1 MLRLHE
7 TVERKARRVVNR
19 GVAEIE
25 LAIDPHQQPHRR
37 LRDVV
42 VERRRP
48 GGFVGAWL
56 RTAAVG
62 AIGKR
67 RTLPGIELD
76 VVIPAAAAVL
86 PLDERAG
93 HVARRVTVVGV
104 PCCLVGVQVG
114 HADEGRAV
122 ALDLDA
128 RRSLAHL
135 RAAVAEILGVG
146 EVIAAFCRDPRPVE
160 LHRLP
165 QRRLRPLAQ
174 RRIVSLTRTFSER
187 RCSDCRGDGHRQ
199 AGNQESAEPRLFSE
213 QHAWLSSS
221 VAGNRPATRMPR

>member
-19 GVAEIE
+19 GVGEIE
-25 LAIDPHQQPHRR
+25 LAIDTHQQPHRR
-37 LRDVV
+37 LSDVV

-56 RTAAVG
+56 RAAAVG

-67 RTLPGIELD
+67 RPLLRIELD
-76 VVIPAAAAVL
+76 VVIPAAAAAL

-104 PCCLVGVQVG
+104 PRCLVGVQVG
-114 HADEGRAV
+114 HADEGSAV

-128 RRSLAHL
+128 RRSFAHF
-135 RAAVAEILGVG
+135 RTAVAEILGVG
-146 EVIAAFCRDPRPVE
+146 EVIAAFCRDLRPVE
-160 LHRLP
+160 LHGLS
-165 QRRLRPLAQ
+165 QRRLRPLA
-174 RRIVSLTRTFSER
+174 ER
-187 RCSDCRGDGHRQ
+187 GIAGLARDFHRAQ
-199 AGNQESAEPRLFSE
+199 VQ
-213 QHAWLSSS
+213 
-221 VAGNRPATRMPR
+221 